1 MRETCPLSCAKL
13 EACGAEP
20 ESPECARPF
29 ECPPASDTRQ
39 DCIRRALAG
48 ECHAG
53 GTATSAWAPDGE
65 TRWAS
70 SHMVKTCSLSC
81 HLLDPASVSRAAV
94 RPPVRPSPLVD
105 APQLF
110 AVRRRHSPSRCEI
123 GHGAALLDGRCP
135 SSKTRRLP
143 WRRVRCREASAPR
156 MTPRLPHPRPLT
168 PPAGEE
174 VRSGEGDG
182 AERAW
187 EPSMLRVQTILAS
200 PRVRLVRDI
209 VTPAEAEQLI
219 AAAGSRFAPSGTA
232 RAGSVDYRTSETAML
247 PAAAP
252 AVAALRQ
259 RMAHLMG
266 YPDATLEP
274 LQCVR
279 YVPGQYYKP
288 HHDFYNA
295 CETWLEGNRHFTFL
309 VYLRAVPGGGG
320 ETRFPRLNIT
330 VDATPY
336 AALLFNNCLDN
347 GEPDERTLHE
357 GLPPLTATKYAI
369 NGWMHSKA
377 FSGASLD

>member
-1 MRETCPLSCAKL
+1 
-13 EACGAEP
+13 
-20 ESPECARPF
+20 
-29 ECPPASDTRQ
+29 
-39 DCIRRALAG
+39 
-48 ECHAG
+48 
-53 GTATSAWAPDGE
+53 
-65 TRWAS
+65 
-70 SHMVKTCSLSC
+70 MVKTCSLSC

>member
-1 MRETCPLSCAKL
+1 MWGEIRGDTGRYGEIAGRLSCVALKPSDMFQRHV
-13 EACGAEP
+13 P
-20 ESPECARPF
+20 E
-29 ECPPASDTRQ
+29 
-39 DCIRRALAG
+39 
-48 ECHAG
+48 
-53 GTATSAWAPDGE
+53 
-65 TRWAS
+65 
-70 SHMVKTCSLSC
+70 
-81 HLLDPASVSRAAV
+81 
-94 RPPVRPSPLVD
+94 
-105 APQLF
+105 
-110 AVRRRHSPSRCEI
+110 PSRS
-123 GHGAALLDGRCP
+123 CP
-135 SSKTRRLP
+135 
-143 WRRVRCREASAPR
+143 
-156 MTPRLPHPRPLT
+156 
-168 PPAGEE
+168 
-174 VRSGEGDG
+174 
-182 AERAW
+182 
-187 EPSMLRVQTILAS
+187 
-200 PRVRLVRDI
+200 
-209 VTPAEAEQLI
+209 
-219 AAAGSRFAPSGTA
+219 A
-232 RAGSVDYRTSETAML
+232 R
-247 PAAAP
+247 
-252 AVAALRQ
+252 
-259 RMAHLMG
+259 